1 MKTNGIS
8 LIKKFTE
15 ENSFIF
21 TKEKI
26 LKIYQEIKG
35 KVNQFIIAL
44 IVIIIYQNLV
54 KNTHVMNR
62 FSYNKI

>member
-8 LIKKFTE
+8 LIKHFSE

-54 KNTHVMNR
+54 KNNPR
-62 FSYNKI
+62 YE